1 MLGRPIFSVDED
13 ASNEREMTVECSHE
27 GKGYPDYLP
36 EWEIWQENGQW
47 WHIDGACLGPI
58 IEGASDDEGR
68 GPGHSLSLNSSEIER
83 AWEFQIRRVVP
94 YSMTPSRNIYFNG
107 EENRESR
114 PSITRITEMCD
125 TLDAS
130 LGSLYSVPPDWR
142 IHLAFEK
149 DMLRIADRK
158 GELESYLLEIH
169 EFLTNLHQQG
179 NMQIIDLDD
188 FRMMQCYEW
197 RPPISNTIWSKLDDP
212 RVLARYALEGEYLTL
227 KVPPTDCALYDAG
240 KRFPKRIL
248 GLSQVSWY
256 RIISF
261 RGLASSVRDMSSV
274 VHPHQ
279 IRVDKFCE
287 LMFRDAVSN
296 GDSYGAKLS
305 ELRQVID
312 LHIRCKSRTKGS
324 NPFVSEW
331 APFHITWFSIVPD
344 DQERSSAGDWRSG
357 PLYGLS
363 SQIGHRRYHLQ
374 EMAFTMGYWPNR
386 IYDVAGSKS
395 RRKPSEYLKPAD
407 WHWTILHLAPSHFS
421 RFSETPERY
430 VFERDGHI
438 LPIGLILEAITQA
451 ASSWNGI
458 ADHLASMITKGDA
471 LFDPNQ
477 HDGLL
482 FDDSTF
488 SRSRLY
494 FWAID
499 CLDLFIPSVE
509 ANIREWEHFWDARE
523 HLLTAGERWIN
534 EFRNDGVKYG
544 DRIFYFT
551 FFPGEGHPLR
561 LVEEQISRLKGI
573 QARLESLRDQL
584 RTLRDGVSPSSPYD
598 NTLATNTGITTVI

>member
-1 MLGRPIFSVDED
+1 MED
-13 ASNEREMTVECSHE
+13 ASNEREMTVNCLRE
-27 GKGYPDYLP
+27 GNGYPDYLP

-68 GPGHSLSLNSSEIER
+68 GSEYALSSSSSGIER
-83 AWEFQIRRVVP
+83 AWEWQIRRVVP
-94 YSMTPSRNIYFNG
+94 YSMTPSWNIYFNG

-114 PSITRITEMCD
+114 PSITRITEKCD
-125 TLDAS
+125 ILDAS
-130 LGSLYSVPPDWR
+130 LGSLYSAPPDWR

-149 DMLRIADRK
+149 DMLRTADRK
-158 GELESYLLEIH
+158 GKLESYLSEIH

-197 RPPISNTIWSKLDDP
+197 RPPISNVTWSKLDDP
-212 RVLARYALEGEYLTL
+212 RVLARCALEGEHLTL
-227 KVPPTDCALYDAG
+227 KVPPTVCTLYDAG

-261 RGLASSVRDMSSV
+261 RGLASSVRATSSV
-274 VHPHQ
+274 VYQHQ
-279 IRVDKFCE
+279 ISVDKFCD

-296 GDSYGAKLS
+296 GGSGANLS

-331 APFHITWFSIVPD
+331 EPFHITWFSIVPD

-357 PLYGLS
+357 PLYGWS
-363 SQIGHRRYHLQ
+363 SQMGPRRYHMQ
-374 EMAFTMGYWPNR
+374 EMAFTMGYWPNQ
-386 IYDVAGSKS
+386 IYGSKS
-395 RRKPSEYLKPAD
+395 RRKPSEYLQPAN

-421 RFSETPERY
+421 QFSETSQRY

-438 LPIGLILEAITQA
+438 LPIGLILEAITHA

-471 LFDPNQ
+471 LFDPNK

-523 HLLTAGERWIN
+523 HLLTAGERLIN
-534 EFRNDGVKYG
+534 EFRNHGEKYG
-544 DRIFYFT
+544 DKIHYYT
-551 FFPGEGHPLR
+551 VFPGVEHPLV
-561 LVEEQISRLKGI
+561 LVKDQISRLKGTL
-573 QARLESLRDQL
+573 ARLESLRDQL
-584 RTLRDGVSPSSPYD
+584 RTLRDGVSPSSLYD
-598 NTLATNTGITTVI
+598 NTLATNTGIATVI